1 MDKMLAAF
9 NTSFEAID
17 ARSHE
22 ILRRIDPARLYERP
36 SGSERLYA
44 VASVGESILRSAAAV
59 EQTFLGITRRLWD
72 DPFEWTL
79 PEKLATQELVTE
91 YLDEVAATT
100 ANGLAFLAS
109 DEDLSKQMPSPE
121 TLRPIFDIL
130 LDTISRAEHY
140 QGRAAAI
147 LDILEPIQTFRR

>member
-1 MDKMLAAF
+1 MLATF
-9 NTSFEAID
+9 TSSLEAID
-17 ARSHE
+17 TRSRE
-22 ILRRIDPARLYERP
+22 MLRRIEPSRLYERP

-44 VASVGESILRSAAAV
+44 VASVGECLLRSAAAV

-79 PEKLATQELVTE
+79 PEKLATPELVTE

-100 ANGLAFLAS
+100 ANGLAFIAS
-109 DEDLSKQMPSPE
+109 DKELTKQMPSPE

-147 LDILEPIQTFRR
+147 LDILEPTQSFRR